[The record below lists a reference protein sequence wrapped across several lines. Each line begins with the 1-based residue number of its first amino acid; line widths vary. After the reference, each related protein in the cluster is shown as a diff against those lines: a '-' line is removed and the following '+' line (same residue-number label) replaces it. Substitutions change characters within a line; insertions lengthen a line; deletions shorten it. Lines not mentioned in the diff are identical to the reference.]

1 MPQMRRG
8 INMLHFVLLM
18 NWLLYLICPLPY
30 SSCYD
35 MRVFN
40 NIAIL
45 IRAYRHIMVSNR
57 NTVEYVSAGIGI

>member
-1 MPQMRRG
+1 
-8 INMLHFVLLM
+8 
-18 NWLLYLICPLPY
+18 
-30 SSCYD
+30 

-57 NTVEYVSAGIGI
+57 NTVEYVSAGIGIWQDYKNLNDANTMYYESYRYKLHKYLGLAGLVW